1 MFSKKATKIEE
12 IFTSDLT
19 LCSKRQIDGED
30 FVIFRGFLE
39 NMNFKFRYIF
49 HFEQV
54 KLVGFP
60 IHYVLT
66 HCTNSLSAIIAAK
79 KPAGMLWADF
89 HLFEQ
94 LTSFPTCRC
103 FYLIVFSLLAPCSS
117 LLDATTYGW
126 VIVIFFFPM
135 LKRCYWLLHVCWT
148 LVNQRKFLSF

>member
-1 MFSKKATKIEE
+1 MVGFPIHYVLKHCTNSLSAIIAAKKPAGMLWADFHLFEQL
-12 IFTSDLT
+12 TSFPT
-19 LCSKRQIDGED
+19 W
-30 FVIFRGFLE
+30 
-39 NMNFKFRYIF
+39 IF

-60 IHYVLT
+60 IRYVLT